1 MLLTAIG
8 EELQG
13 REREIERVSTVLII
27 TKIKLIVINI
37 FFIINT
43 LITIVILME
52 IFDSIA
58 YLIVLITII
67 TYPSSPYSLWEPGEE
82 RGRFKACPCVAP
94 TALSAGLVQE
104 KHQGRKYEDYDKTL
118 DGNNVKDWDDTSDM
132 VDDNSNVM
140 IREVWHGREFV
151 LGRRCRTKRISSSPK
166 GKNDFD

>member
-52 IFDSIA
+52 IFDNIA

-67 TYPSSPYSLWEPGEE
+67 TYPSSPYL
-82 RGRFKACPCVAP
+82 
-94 TALSAGLVQE
+94 L
-104 KHQGRKYEDYDKTL
+104 Y
-118 DGNNVKDWDDTSDM
+118 
-132 VDDNSNVM
+132 
-140 IREVWHGREFV
+140 
-151 LGRRCRTKRISSSPK
+151 
-166 GKNDFD
+166 

>member
-67 TYPSSPYSLWEPGEE
+67 TYPSSPYLL
-82 RGRFKACPCVAP
+82 F
-94 TALSAGLVQE
+94 
-104 KHQGRKYEDYDKTL
+104 
-118 DGNNVKDWDDTSDM
+118 
-132 VDDNSNVM
+132 
-140 IREVWHGREFV
+140 
-151 LGRRCRTKRISSSPK
+151 
-166 GKNDFD
+166 

>member
-67 TYPSSPYSLWEPGEE
+67 TYPSSPYSW
-82 RGRFKACPCVAP
+82 C
-94 TALSAGLVQE
+94 
-104 KHQGRKYEDYDKTL
+104 
-118 DGNNVKDWDDTSDM
+118 
-132 VDDNSNVM
+132 
-140 IREVWHGREFV
+140 
-151 LGRRCRTKRISSSPK
+151 
-166 GKNDFD
+166 

>member
-67 TYPSSPYSLWEPGEE
+67 TYPSSPY
-82 RGRFKACPCVAP
+82 
-94 TALSAGLVQE
+94 
-104 KHQGRKYEDYDKTL
+104 
-118 DGNNVKDWDDTSDM
+118 
-132 VDDNSNVM
+132 
-140 IREVWHGREFV
+140 
-151 LGRRCRTKRISSSPK
+151 
-166 GKNDFD
+166 

>member
-13 REREIERVSTVLII
+13 REREIERVSTVLIM

-67 TYPSSPYSLWEPGEE
+67 TYPSSPYSL
-82 RGRFKACPCVAP
+82 C
-94 TALSAGLVQE
+94 
-104 KHQGRKYEDYDKTL
+104 
-118 DGNNVKDWDDTSDM
+118 
-132 VDDNSNVM
+132 
-140 IREVWHGREFV
+140 
-151 LGRRCRTKRISSSPK
+151 
-166 GKNDFD
+166 

>member
-67 TYPSSPYSLWEPGEE
+67 TYPSSPYSL
-82 RGRFKACPCVAP
+82 C
-94 TALSAGLVQE
+94 
-104 KHQGRKYEDYDKTL
+104 
-118 DGNNVKDWDDTSDM
+118 
-132 VDDNSNVM
+132 
-140 IREVWHGREFV
+140 
-151 LGRRCRTKRISSSPK
+151 
-166 GKNDFD
+166 